1 MAKATTER
9 ISALLRPPA
18 GAIDLHGVD
27 TRATPGFDGGK
38 AKATKAQAKTAEWLS
53 TLQEQLYAEGRS
65 GGSRSVLLVLQGM
78 DTSGKGGTVR
88 HVVGQCDPSGVHVAT
103 FGRPT
108 PEELE
113 HDFLWRIRRQ
123 LPKPGKVGVFDRSH
137 YEDVLAARVRAVVD
151 RRTWGRRYKTINR
164 FRRGARRGRHTR
176 RQVLPAHLRRGA
188 TQAAARAPRR
198 PDEALEVQP
207 GRPRGPRP
215 VGRLHGRLR
224 RRARALQHGERAMA
238 RRARRPQVV
247 PQLGD
252 HPAAD
257 RGDGGP
263 GARLVRGA
271 LRRRRGAPAA
281 RGDPVVRLGV
291 RAGNGNGS
299 LRERSRG
306 AGRPRGRILPLDAA

>member
-18 GAIDLHGVD
+18 GPIDLHGLAP
-27 TRATPGFDGGK
+27 RAAPGFHGGK
-38 AKATKAQAKTAEWLS
+38 AKAKKAQAATAERLS

-123 LPKPGKVGVFDRSH
+123 LPKPGKIGVFDRSH

-151 RRTWGRRYKTINR
+151 RRTCGRRYKTINR
-164 FRRGARRGRHTR
+164 FEEELVAGGTRVVKCFLHIAAEEQRRRLLAR
-176 RQVLPAHLRRGA
+176 LDDPAKHWKYNPGDPEDRALWA
-188 TQAAARAPRR
+188 DYMVAHADAPSAAARRAPW
-198 PDEALEVQP
+198 
-207 GRPRGPRP
+207 
-215 VGRLHGRLR
+215 HF
-224 RRARALQHGERAMA
+224 
-238 RRARRPQVV
+238 V
-247 PQLGD
+247 P
-252 HPAAD
+252 AD
-257 RGDGGP
+257 RKWY
-263 GARLVRGA
+263 RHWVITQL
-271 LRRRRGAPAA
+271 LIAA
-281 RGDPVVRLGV
+281 MEDL
-291 RAGNGNGS
+291 A
-299 LRERSRG
+299 
-306 AGRPRGRILPLDAA
+306 